1 MIKHIDV
8 PDKITYNLI
17 TLNNRKRIFKEGIC
31 MGNKRIKLVLVMVS
45 VFMLLLAGCQET
57 PKEVKEFIENKQ
69 QLNNKHHF
77 TTLSIITK

>member
-1 MIKHIDV
+1 
-8 PDKITYNLI
+8 
-17 TLNNRKRIFKEGIC
+17 